1 MADCPGH
8 APARRSLADE
18 PTGDL
23 DQATGTEI
31 MELLIKT
38 ASRHNTALVL
48 ITHDE
53 KLATQCNRIIRMQMV
68 ALPPTAEGL
77 IP

>member
-1 MADCPGH
+1 MI
-8 APARRSLADE
+8 ARPKLLLADE
-18 PTGDL
+18 PTGNL
-23 DQATGTEI
+23 DQATGNEI

-53 KLATQCNRIIRMQMV
+53 KLATQCNRIIRI
-68 ALPPTAEGL
+68 ADGRIAADSRKG
-77 IP
+77 